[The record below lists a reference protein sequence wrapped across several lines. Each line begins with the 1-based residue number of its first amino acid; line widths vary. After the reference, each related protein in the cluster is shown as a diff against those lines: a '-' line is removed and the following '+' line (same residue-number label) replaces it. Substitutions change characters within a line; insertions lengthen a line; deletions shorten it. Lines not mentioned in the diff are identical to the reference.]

1 MDLKKLEDKIKGT
14 LNSVLRIA
22 ELSAQFKKPQIIWAN
37 DIIKNFDDDLNKIV
51 VGFKSITDTLDSEN
65 TYWVLNYSDHRII
78 SSDCLKR
85 FRDSAANIQGSKVK
99 LTVIT
104 SNSAFT
110 REAVNFAI
118 INNIGLARISPS
130 ERDENMYSVSN
141 NFNSTSFIDLKKALC
156 DSVFGERKN
165 EFYGFTTKG
174 KIDHLGSLENYFR
187 SEIINS

>member
-14 LNSVLRIA
+14 LNSVLRSS
-22 ELSAQFKKPQIIWAN
+22 ELSAQFKKPQIIWVN
-37 DIIKNFDDDLNKIV
+37 DLIKNFDDDQNKIV
-51 VGFKSITDTLDSEN
+51 VGFNANTEDSEN
-65 TYWVLNYSDHRII
+65 TYWVLNYSDHKVI

-85 FRDSAANIQGSKVK
+85 FRDSAANIEGSKVK
-99 LTVIT
+99 LTFIT
-104 SNSAFT
+104 SNSSFT

-130 ERDENMYSVSN
+130 ERDQNMYSVSN
-141 NFNSTSFIDLKKALC
+141 TFNSTSLVELKKALC